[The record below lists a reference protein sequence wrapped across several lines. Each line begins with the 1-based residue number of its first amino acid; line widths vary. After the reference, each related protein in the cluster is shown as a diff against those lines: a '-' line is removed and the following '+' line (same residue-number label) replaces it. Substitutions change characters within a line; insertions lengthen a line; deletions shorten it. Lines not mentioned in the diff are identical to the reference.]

1 MNNPKSRMLAAYQKN
16 KKEIEKQG
24 QASLALAKK
33 RRDDS
38 KKRGLEAAKANL
50 STLKQKQTSSNDPK
64 GTPAASGAVSKGLQ
78 KRKDALSRQRK
89 LDDLYNRSGQNGKI
103 SWAGLREKMS
113 LALSKQTE
121 EYQRHPKNNPI
132 QGYSYEEVCEILE
145 TLTEKEM
152 EALQDALGAK
162 NDEEV
167 WDKIN
172 SYFTIGEN

>member
-1 MNNPKSRMLAAYQKN
+1 MLAAYKKN

-33 RRDDS
+33 RREDS
-38 KKRGLEAAKANL
+38 KKRGLEASKANL
-50 STLKQKQTSSNDPK
+50 SSLKQRQTSSNDPK
-64 GTPAASGAVSKGLQ
+64 GTPAASGAVSKGLE

-89 LDDLYNRSGQNGKI
+89 LDDLHNRSGQNGKI
-103 SWAGLREKMS
+103 SWSGLREKMN
-113 LALSKQTE
+113 LAVSKQAE
-121 EYQRHPKNNPI
+121 EYQRHPKNNPL
-132 QGYSYEEVCEILE
+132 QGYSYEEVCDMLD

-152 EALQDALGAK
+152 EALQDSLGAK
-162 NDEEV
+162 NENEV